1 MTKVKTMSFPPLVV
15 AFALSAG
22 CGSREEPAMA
32 VASEAPASGAVA
44 AATAAPE
51 GRRVRVK
58 ELGVPEVA
66 ALVQA
71 GTAVIL
77 DANGPSTRASQGI
90 VPGARCLSSS
100 SQYDVEREL
109 PGDKNQP
116 LVFYC
121 GSSECTAS
129 DTAAE
134 RAIAAGYTDVAVMRP
149 GIAGWKAAGHPT
161 EAPPPT

>member
-1 MTKVKTMSFPPLVV
+1 MKTKTKTLLGIAGALVL
-15 AFALSAG
+15 AAG
-22 CGSREEPAMA
+22 CGSREETPAA
-32 VASEAPASGAVA
+32 TSAEAPA
-44 AATAAPE
+44 AATAAAGE
-51 GRRVRVK
+51 GQGTRIK

-71 GTAVIL
+71 GTAAIF

-100 SQYDVEREL
+100 SQYDVETEL
-109 PGDKNQP
+109 PGDKSKM
-116 LVFYC
+116 LIFYC

-149 GIAGWKAAGHPT
+149 GIAGWKAAGQPT
-161 EAPPPT
+161 EAAPST